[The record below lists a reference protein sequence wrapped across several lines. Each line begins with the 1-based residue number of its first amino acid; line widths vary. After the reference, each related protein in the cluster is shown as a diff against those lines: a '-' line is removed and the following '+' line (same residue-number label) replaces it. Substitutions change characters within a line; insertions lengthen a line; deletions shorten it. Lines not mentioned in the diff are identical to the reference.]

1 MDNLTILACCCAS
14 FAVILITYV
23 IFDFFNYVSDVQ
35 RERYLDQATTELD
48 DVLIMIPPGKVLDVS
63 LALSALTSFI
73 SMLIFGYNTSDWTW
87 GQMSMVGLGTLAFV
101 FPAPRFYLRYL
112 KKKRLRQFNEQLE
125 DALTSMSSSL
135 KAGFSINQA
144 IEAIANEN
152 KRPISVEFRLLV
164 QEMRLGVPMEDA
176 LNKMVVRMESA
187 DFELVAS
194 AIITARQTGGAL
206 TETLE
211 RLAGLIRER
220 MRINLK
226 LASITAQGKMQATI
240 IGLMPFALLYFMNMT
255 APGMMAPFFED
266 IRGILLLVVSGIL
279 VIIGYLIIRKI
290 TTIDI

>member
-35 RERYLDQATTELD
+35 RERFLDQATTELD